1 MHFSNLHL
9 FFFGVSHPETDQAQ
23 KKATVGARCCVE
35 AVDLDFGSLAAHLG
49 IA

>member
-1 MHFSNLHL
+1 MYFRICIC
-9 FFFGVSHPETDQAQ
+9 FFLGFLTLKLTKHQ

-35 AVDLDFGSLAAHLG
+35 AVDLDFGSAAHFG